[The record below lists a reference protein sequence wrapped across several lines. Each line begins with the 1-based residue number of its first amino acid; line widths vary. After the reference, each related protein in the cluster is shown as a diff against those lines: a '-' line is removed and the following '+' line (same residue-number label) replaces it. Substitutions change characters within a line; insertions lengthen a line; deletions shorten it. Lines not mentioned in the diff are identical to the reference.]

1 MHCMKARVSLL
12 LALASVAMVLLI
24 TSPDPGAHEFVHES
38 DVAQDETVAHHQ
50 RAHEWDTEVQKAM
63 NLATTSLN
71 GVDLDSIAER
81 AARKATGSHDAVAHA
96 MSLMQVPIADV
107 APHAELSRASTEVA
121 TIEEAEAHAS
131 ERAREMARTLVERK
145 RKAKEA
151 TQRAVQVALSG
162 DVEAAERAANDAIK
176 AEQEKEALVTLMST
190 HAATRHQ
197 NELKVRDVR
206 QQLQK
211 LKTAMATEAAAKRA
225 AVPQEAFLE
234 QPQPEQAPRMSGAD
248 PRQNRDVPGVR
259 QMSGSDPRQS
269 RDVPG
274 VRQTVP
280 QVVTQQQSPQDRAVL
295 SALEARMHTM
305 EESLVK
311 VVGEGQAASKV
322 SGELAEVKAQL
333 AAANA
338 KVAAMKKEK
347 ASAQEAKKEL
357 RGVKAQLAAM
367 KKKQAQT
374 VATERK
380 AARAAVKAAVKDEK
394 AQSAI
399 LLEKMKK
406 QAMETALAVARKL
419 AKSTAAQKVK
429 QSLKEHKKQVD
440 QVTLL
445 LEHSERN
452 EESRMQKRRDEKASK
467 KAAQRASL
475 LAAQERV
482 RTRAAAR
489 ARAEDALL
497 AHEESQ
503 QRKMLAKAA
512 SLIQSKAVAAA
523 RKAARA
529 ENAQAASLAHQAMA
543 RMKHLEEA
551 EAAAERKVE
560 QARRGQQALQKV
572 IIEEAAESRTR
583 ADKLSSKAAH
593 VGRMVTLQMANAT
606 ATEVNLERSR
616 AAQAVA
622 KALKK
627 EKRALGVAHK
637 LKARLAVQLARAKK
651 LNEHTSRHSKAVLRR
666 AKKMMKRAA
675 AKRRATKKAAEA
687 EVAAARK
694 KLREK
699 EEDAQIEKAALT
711 KAFEKK
717 LKDKSLKAIQQRST
731 EHRKERKAVKAVKAV
746 KKKTSRKLKAASQ
759 AVKAATQAML
769 QAKKMEQH
777 AEAVEQ
783 EEGVAVGLVAEKV
796 KVPVKASVARLVQDV
811 GDAEAEVKSAAEAMR
826 PKAGR
831 KRGSMHSHRKPKKVA
846 DTPLQMLIQ
855 ELGVDKDILKED
867 DE

>member
-1 MHCMKARVSLL
+1 MKARVSLL

-81 AARKATGSHDAVAHA
+81 AARKATGSHDAVVHA

-248 PRQNRDVPGVR
+248 PRQNRDVPGIR

-269 RDVPG
+269 RDIPG
-274 VRQTVP
+274 VRQTVTAVP
-280 QVVTQQQSPQDRAVL
+280 QVVTQQQSPQDHAML

-777 AEAVEQ
+777 AEVVEQ